1 VLDASVRMDSFNPM
15 WVPPHLA
22 GTSLI
27 VGNGESRSWFKPC
40 HQTIAKNGVNV
51 WGCNAIYRD
60 GEVDCLVATD
70 PAMQQEIYDSG
81 YAFEHICFFVDWQR
95 LPRDVGETFLMGF
108 DIPDELVFYSIG
120 ESQPHSECV
129 IRGKDPTTVQEK
141 VKEALEK
148 FPHLDKPDLI
158 QKMEKDTGVW
168 ITWVKEKDEV
178 IHFDFPRGWSTGCSA
193 MHLAC
198 QNGSREV
205 YILGFDL
212 SVYEE
217 PLNNIYKGTDNYL
230 PADSKGF
237 NPVNWSQQ
245 MQATFV
251 EFRDVEFY
259 WVDCQLKEKFYYSNL
274 SYLTKDEL
282 CDILQII

>member
-1 VLDASVRMDSFNPM
+1 M
-15 WVPPHLA
+15 
-22 GTSLI
+22 
-27 VGNGESRSWFKPC
+27 
-40 HQTIAKNGVNV
+40 
-51 WGCNAIYRD
+51 
-60 GEVDCLVATD
+60 
-70 PAMQQEIYDSG
+70 
-81 YAFEHICFFVDWQR
+81 
-95 LPRDVGETFLMGF
+95 
-108 DIPDELVFYSIG
+108 
-120 ESQPHSECV
+120 
-129 IRGKDPTTVQEK
+129 
-141 VKEALEK
+141 
-148 FPHLDKPDLI
+148 
-158 QKMEKDTGVW
+158 
-168 ITWVKEKDEV
+168 V

-237 NPVNWSQQ
+237 NPVNWVQQ

-251 EFRDVEFY
+251 EFKDVEFY
-259 WVDCQLKEKFYYSNL
+259 WVDCQLKEKIHYSNL
-274 SYLTKDEL
+274 SYLTKDDL